1 MLLVLTCINTLHYFR
16 KTRMDYKY
24 TCDVCEKSY
33 NHKSSLER
41 HKRRHTGKK
50 VEKDTKTTQ
59 NMTKNFDQ
67 RHDRNS
73 DQWSSH
79 PKY

>member
-1 MLLVLTCINTLHYFR
+1 MLPVLTCINTLHYFR
-16 KTRMDYKY
+16 KGRMDYKY

-50 VEKDTKTTQ
+50 VEKDTKY
-59 NMTKNFDQ
+59 DQ
-67 RHDRNS
+67 RHDQNS